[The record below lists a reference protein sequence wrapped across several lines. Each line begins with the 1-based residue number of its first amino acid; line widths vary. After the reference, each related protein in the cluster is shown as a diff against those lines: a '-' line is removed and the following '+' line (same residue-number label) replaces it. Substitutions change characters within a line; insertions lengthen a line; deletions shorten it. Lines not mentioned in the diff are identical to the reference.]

1 MLETPEPK
9 KKHRNKSRG
18 AVEKRAEAMLR
29 QLVRNMGMSP
39 GDRIPSERKLAER
52 FEISRM
58 TVRKALERLVE
69 MGSLERRSTAGTFIP
84 ELTVTRPLSKRVST
98 SISEVVEQRGHEAGS
113 RLLFF
118 EMTQADAN
126 VERRLQLEEGTSVIL
141 IKRLRLS
148 DGKPFCVETSYLP
161 SSLVPGLIAADLI
174 DTPSLYALLRDR
186 FGLTFEKSDF
196 HISVA
201 PVPEVEAILLE
212 LPPDEAGLMMRSVVY
227 DVNDRPV
234 ESLISWNHPD
244 RVAFE
249 SLNDGNSIERIYTDW
264 TRAPVDDGMQ

>member
-1 MLETPEPK
+1 MLEIKELK
-9 KKHRNKSRG
+9 KNGKKSRG

-29 QLVRNMGMSP
+29 RLVRDMGMSP

-69 MGSLERRSTAGTFIP
+69 IGSLERRSTAGTFIP
-84 ELTVTRPLSKRVST
+84 ELAVTRPLSKRVST
-98 SISEVVEQRGHEAGS
+98 SISEVVGQRGHEAGA

-118 EMTQADAN
+118 ELTQADAN
-126 VERRLQLEEGTSVIL
+126 IERKLQLDEGALVIL

-148 DGKPFCVETSYLP
+148 DGVPLCVETSYVP

-174 DTPSLYALLRDR
+174 DTPSLYTLLRDR

-201 PVPEVEAILLE
+201 PIPEVEASLLE
-212 LPPDEAGLMMRSVVY
+212 LPPDEAGLLMR
-227 DVNDRPV
+227 
-234 ESLISWNHPD
+234 
-244 RVAFE
+244 
-249 SLNDGNSIERIYTDW
+249 
-264 TRAPVDDGMQ
+264 